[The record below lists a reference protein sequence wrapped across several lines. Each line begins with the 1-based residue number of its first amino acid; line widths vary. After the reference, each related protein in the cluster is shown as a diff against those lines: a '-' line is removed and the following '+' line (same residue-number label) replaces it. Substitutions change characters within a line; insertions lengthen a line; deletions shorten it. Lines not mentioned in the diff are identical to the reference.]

1 MSQLSRMH
9 GVKINLP
16 VRDRFGLVATEWH
29 FPPGAHGPQN
39 VPGALFFV
47 GQMLA
52 PASDTRRH
60 PPPANCSARP
70 LKNFFNPIA
79 PAGATA
85 VAPAACVHKRVQSA
99 ARRDRQSVCRR
110 SAARPPAR
118 PPLSTNHSKP

>member
-1 MSQLSRMH
+1 MSQLARMH

-79 PAGATA
+79 AAGATA
-85 VAPAACVHKRVQSA
+85 VPPPACVHNPVQPAALRV
-99 ARRDRQSVCRR
+99 RRTVSP
-110 SAARPPAR
+110 RP
-118 PPLSTNHSKP
+118 